1 MTHTTFS
8 RLRVNGWRQFGS
20 VELDFHPR
28 LTVITGANGA
38 GKSSLLKL
46 LNRHFSFESPFLA
59 TPVRDS
65 DGQFSYVTGIFGE
78 TLSRLWNILGFDQS
92 SGPETQI
99 GELRYQNGETSKLVI
114 PKSGGVQF
122 KVKGHNKQNVRGIHI
137 DSHAEPPIFK
147 QVAHIPA
154 DIITPQKA
162 YNSYN
167 NEINAKY
174 SGNFTGFSTYY
185 RMKEAII
192 AMALFG
198 EGNKRV
204 DGNPDIL
211 SAYNG
216 FVDSLRGMM
225 PPSLGFMDIAVRP
238 PEVVLITKSGE
249 FLIDAASGGIMT
261 IIDLTW
267 RLYMFSLSGE
277 DFVVTLDEPEN
288 HLHPTMQRS
297 LLRNLIKTFPQAQFV
312 IATHSPF
319 MVSSVKDSTVHVLRY
334 KNAETGEME
343 GFDKI
348 APSSTSRVFG
358 EKLDHVNRA
367 GSASDILRQVLGV
380 PVTIPEWVEEN
391 VDSIVKRYQGRKL
404 SPELLDE
411 LRNELRE
418 LGYEGL
424 YSQALQGVLAA
435 DD

>member
-297 LLRNLIKTFPQAQFV
+297 LLRNLIKTFPQAQ
-312 IATHSPF
+312 
-319 MVSSVKDSTVHVLRY
+319 
-334 KNAETGEME
+334 
-343 GFDKI
+343 
-348 APSSTSRVFG
+348 
-358 EKLDHVNRA
+358 
-367 GSASDILRQVLGV
+367 
-380 PVTIPEWVEEN
+380 
-391 VDSIVKRYQGRKL
+391 
-404 SPELLDE
+404 
-411 LRNELRE
+411 
-418 LGYEGL
+418 
-424 YSQALQGVLAA
+424 
-435 DD
+435 